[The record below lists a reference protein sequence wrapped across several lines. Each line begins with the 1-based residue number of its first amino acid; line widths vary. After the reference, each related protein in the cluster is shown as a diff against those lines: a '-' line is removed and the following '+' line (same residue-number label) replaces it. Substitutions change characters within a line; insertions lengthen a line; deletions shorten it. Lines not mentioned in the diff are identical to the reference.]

1 MGVVAE
7 ERLRRWREE
16 VPETE
21 RNAYNKTCQY
31 IIQDF
36 FDTLS
41 EALIGKN
48 PREPNTPDV
57 TKIVVNY
64 QGEPYP
70 IILDKIEK
78 EMETARRLYS
88 IYKQGVNFLP

>member
-21 RNAYNKTCQY
+21 RSAYNKTCQY

-41 EALIGKN
+41 EALRGKN

-64 QGEPYP
+64 
-70 IILDKIEK
+70 
-78 EMETARRLYS
+78 
-88 IYKQGVNFLP
+88 